1 MDTNGA
7 RHVIEESVGGPRTR
21 RRWSV
26 QEKLQ
31 IVLETLEPGVSVPV
45 VARRHSV
52 NANQLFIWRGQ
63 HRRGELIAVTE
74 GDRPARLLPVEV
86 RAPAGEEAEL
96 GSRAESEPE
105 PVGCGGSGKEARRAA
120 RSLGGSRSP
129 GSRGRRWG
137 WRSSSCSNARV
148 RCRGDAGR
156 SSSTSRPRR

>member
-63 HRRGELIAVTE
+63 HRRGELVAHPD
-74 GDRPARLLPVEV
+74 GDRPARLLPVEI
-86 RAPAGEEAEL
+86 RPPTAEETEL
-96 GSRAESEPE
+96 GDRGESEPE
-105 PVGCGGSGKEARRAA
+105 PVGCMEIQFPGGRRVTVRGRVDAKVLEVLI
-120 RSLGGSRSP
+120 RELSRS
-129 GSRGRRWG
+129 
-137 WRSSSCSNARV
+137 C
-148 RCRGDAGR
+148 
-156 SSSTSRPRR
+156 